1 MPNCSLKERKTRRIS
16 IPCFQCSRSAIA
28 TALSEEDVSD
38 ALYELKGMVE
48 EQYGTVI
55 PLPELY
61 VTLDK
66 HFKEW
71 DPATDALT
79 LAADLLNDASFP
91 REHRRSRSDTDG
103 SHDGSTR
110 PSVI

>member
-1 MPNCSLKERKTRRIS
+1 
-16 IPCFQCSRSAIA
+16 
-28 TALSEEDVSD
+28 
-38 ALYELKGMVE
+38 MVE

-91 REHRRSRSDTDG
+91 REPQEIAERYGWQPRRLNPALSYLISRKLIQSLTHLAMG
-103 SHDGSTR
+103 
-110 PSVI
+110 P

>member
-1 MPNCSLKERKTRRIS
+1 MQQICN
-16 IPCFQCSRSAIA
+16 A

-91 REHRRSRSDTDG
+91 REPQEIAERYGWQPRRLN
-103 SHDGSTR
+103 R